1 MISVLRSESDMQD
14 IENRLKAKGIR
25 QEDFRAI
32 CSILLTKGLL
42 ARSDGGDSTRLYD
55 IAARCDGEI
64 SEYLSFAFPV
74 ILTNTLRP
82 PHFRVVPSHHRD
94 VGLIDPD
101 EDLETRREIKQSII
115 QSLAAALLALRMLYD
130 EQLLEKK
137 VDASGRISV
146 KLTELALFMN
156 STFGVSLPQTRTD
169 QRALFMKLK
178 KHGAI
183 DVRIEALSDE
193 DAVIVIRPEI
203 LTLVL
208 EQNVRAAQAAFE
220 ASRRTAS
227 SEEGEPALGTDT
239 VEAEAKGAQIIP
251 LDRAERNPAHRL

>member
-1 MISVLRSESDMQD
+1 MQD
-14 IENRLKAKGIR
+14 IEARLKTKGIR
-25 QEDFRAI
+25 QQDFRAV
-32 CSILLTKGLL
+32 CSVLLSKGFL
-42 ARSDGGDSTRLYD
+42 ARSDGGDATRLYD
-55 IAARCDGEI
+55 IASRCEAEL

-74 ILTNTLRP
+74 VLLNTLRP
-82 PHFRVVPSHHRD
+82 PHFRVIPSHHRD
-94 VGLIDPD
+94 ISLVEPD
-101 EDLETRREIKQSII
+101 EDLEMRREVKQSVV

-137 VDASGRISV
+137 IDVSGRISV

-156 STFGVSLPQTRTD
+156 STFAIGLPQTKTD

-183 DVRIEALSDE
+183 DIRIEALGDE

-220 ASRRTAS
+220 ARADAATMNI
-227 SEEGEPALGTDT
+227 EPAPSLEQTADAT
-239 VEAEAKGAQIIP
+239 NELSADARSAQIITLERP
-251 LDRAERNPAHRL
+251 ERGPTSRARPDG

>member
-1 MISVLRSESDMQD
+1 MQD
-14 IENRLKAKGIR
+14 IETRLRAKGIR

-32 CSILLTKGLL
+32 CSILLSKGLL

-55 IAARCDGEI
+55 IAARCDDEL
-64 SEYLSFAFPV
+64 SDYLTFAFPV

-82 PHFRVVPSHHRD
+82 PHFRLVPSHHRD
-94 VGLIDPD
+94 VGLVDPD
-101 EDLETRREIKQSII
+101 EDLEMRREIKQSVV

-137 VDASGRISV
+137 VDTSGRISV
-146 KLTELALFMN
+146 KMTELALFMN
-156 STFGVSLPQTRTD
+156 STFGIGLPLTKTD

-208 EQNVRAAQAAFE
+208 EQNVRIAQAAFE
-220 ASRRTAS
+220 AGRDGQAAT
-227 SEEGEPALGTDT
+227 EQDDPAVMPGDRDSAGGT
-239 VEAEAKGAQIIP
+239 ESEAKGAQIIP
-251 LDRAERNPAHRL
+251 LDRIERSSASRP